1 MLVFNE
7 KVGKIYQ
14 RFISGKTKVIGSVK
28 SNAFKINHKKK
39 SFDIFYI
46 STWRDRDLRSDFT
59 ESVSWQKIIS
69 SEKNFLKNLKNYS
82 LKNNRKITVYGKYD
96 SSEKEKKYFAEIF
109 DQAN

>member
-14 RFISGKTKVIGSVK
+14 RFISGRTKVIGSVK

-69 SEKNFLKNLKNYS
+69 SEKIF
-82 LKNNRKITVYGKYD
+82 
-96 SSEKEKKYFAEIF
+96 KKFERLF
-109 DQAN
+109 FKK